1 MENFSFLDPKVLET
15 LLNAKKGGT
24 ELMGSATSDFQ
35 SHPYVDDGKN
45 APRTDWEMQVR
56 RLTENKSHKILGEQ
70 NISEFPRFFE
80 KRKLYIQRCADL
92 GENMFRTSFDF
103 GRLCPRPGEFDVELM
118 REYVSILVSIRD
130 KGLEPMLTLYH
141 WPTPTHL
148 LKMDAKENISA
159 GAWEHAD
166 VLTHFRFYIKN
177 VVKYLS
183 DKDFIKEVMRRDGFG
198 KEKQERFAE
207 EGLVRYFISVNEPIN
222 LLLPT
227 YILGLFPPFKKFR
240 FDLVKKILTKVA
252 DAHDIAID
260 EIRNSNL
267 QTARGPLKI
276 GAAHNWTF
284 FEGIFS
290 RFSHSLINSRLAKR
304 FEESKNKTDF
314 IGLHYYFRMKLSPF
328 GRSRK
333 VYGDNPYF
341 GDVHPPGIL
350 KVLKEMHKEYPGKDI
365 FITEFGF
372 SDSHGLRRP
381 FWILETMRYVIEAL
395 EQGIPVKGMLLW
407 TLVNNFEWN
416 LGVHQKFG
424 LFDEGELD
432 DQLLP
437 PKDGTIKSWQAWQ
450 AGVKAFTNPS
460 KESLRELQ
468 TVYEQARRQFH
479 LATSKNKKE

>member
-1 MENFSFLDPKVLET
+1 MENFSFIDPKVLET
-15 LLNAKKGGT
+15 LLKAKKRGT
-24 ELMGSATSDFQ
+24 EFMGSATSDFQ
-35 SHPYVDDGKN
+35 SHPYVDGPKK
-45 APRTDWEMQVR
+45 APRTDWEMQTHRMVQ
-56 RLTENKSHKILGEQ
+56 NKSNKILGEQ
-70 NISEFPRFFE
+70 NISEFPHFFE
-80 KRKLYIQRCADL
+80 KKELYIQRCADL

-103 GRLCPRPGEFDVELM
+103 GRLCPGPGKFDVELM
-118 REYVSILVSIRD
+118 KEYVSILASIRD

-141 WPTPTHL
+141 WPTPIHL
-148 LKMDAKENISA
+148 LKVDAKENISA
-159 GAWEHAD
+159 GAWEHEE
-166 VLTHFRFYIKN
+166 VLMHFHFYIKN
-177 VVKYLS
+177 VLKYLS
-183 DKDFIKEVMRRDGFG
+183 DKDFIREVLQKNGFS
-198 KEKQERFAE
+198 KDKQDKLVE
-207 EGLVRYFISVNEPIN
+207 EGLVRYFISINEPIN

-240 FDLVKKILTKVA
+240 FDLVKKIMNKVVE
-252 DAHDIAID
+252 AHDITIK

-267 QTARGPLKI
+267 PTTRGPLKI

-290 RFSHSLINSRLAKR
+290 RFSHSLINSKLAKK
-304 FEESKNKTDF
+304 FEKSKEETDF
-314 IGLHYYFRMKLSPF
+314 VGLHYYFRMKLSPF

-350 KVLKEMHKEYPGKDI
+350 NVLKKMNKEYPCKDI

-381 FWILETMRYVIEAL
+381 FWILETMRHVIEAL
-395 EQGIPVKGMLLW
+395 EQNIPIKGMLLW

-432 DQLLP
+432 KPLIASE
-437 PKDGTIKSWQAWQ
+437 GEGIKSWEAWE
-450 AGVKAFTNPS
+450 AGVNAFLRPS
-460 KESLRELQ
+460 KESLSGLQ
-468 TVYEQARRQFH
+468 KAYDRARHQFNSISH
-479 LATSKNKKE
+479 KNKI